1 MCECYRWRRDYIDS
15 CGSVRD
21 VCVNV
26 TGGGGD
32 YIDSC
37 GSVRDVCVNVTGG
50 GGVILTAV
58 GL

>member
-1 MCECYRWRRDYIDS
+1 M
-15 CGSVRD
+15 
-21 VCVNV
+21 CVNV

-37 GSVRDVCVNVTGG
+37 GSVRDVCVNVIGG
-50 GGVILTAV
+50 GGIILTAV

>member
-26 TGGGGD
+26 TGGGG
-32 YIDSC
+32 
-37 GSVRDVCVNVTGG
+37 
-50 GGVILTAV
+50 VILTAV

>member
-1 MCECYRWRRDYIDS
+1 M
-15 CGSVRD
+15 
-21 VCVNV
+21 CVNV

>member
-1 MCECYRWRRDYIDS
+1 M
-15 CGSVRD
+15 
-21 VCVNV
+21 CVNV

-50 GGVILTAV
+50 EGIILTAV

>member
-15 CGSVRD
+15 CGAVRY

-26 TGGGGD
+26 TGGGG
-32 YIDSC
+32 I
-37 GSVRDVCVNVTGG
+37 
-50 GGVILTAV
+50 ILTAV

>member
-1 MCECYRWRRDYIDS
+1 M
-15 CGSVRD
+15 
-21 VCVNV
+21 CVNV

-50 GGVILTAV
+50 GGIILTAV